1 MTKKWP
7 PTVADPGFLVGGKV
21 ANSRGEVLTY
31 FCRKLHENEKLDLG
45 GLASL
50 AADLPLN
57 NDVFLQMKSRASLH
71 LVVIWY
77 LTWKYSTWTYLSHN
91 FLMNWNVGI
100 CSFSTWHLIKISY
113 CWSFSFKTFK
123 WFIKLWRCFLLYR
136 MQFYR
141 LIITDSFIAIRLL

>member
-1 MTKKWP
+1 MLKWP
-7 PTVADPGFLVGGKV
+7 NDEEVTTNSGRSRISRGGKG

-50 AADLPLN
+50 APDPPLN
-57 NDVFLQMKSRASLH
+57 NDVFLQMESRASLH

-77 LTWKYSTWTYLSHN
+77 LIWKYSTWTYLSHN

-100 CSFSTWHLIKISY
+100 CSFST
-113 CWSFSFKTFK
+113 
-123 WFIKLWRCFLLYR
+123 
-136 MQFYR
+136 
-141 LIITDSFIAIRLL
+141 